1 MTASIQG
8 LVSHEQ
14 ARRVSAEEEEE
25 GREAELKESATRDKA
40 RPHSRLMLLAQ
51 AWFHAGSSSVV
62 LKK

>member
-1 MTASIQG
+1 M
-8 LVSHEQ
+8 SHEQ